1 MRCDSGLGSV
11 HQFHLKKW
19 HQTQPP
25 PLRTSTVVL
34 RLWDTVHWMRST
46 RARDATDS
54 YSPVHVFFM
63 QNADSMNKRSVL
75 QPAASW
81 AVDSFNNGDN
91 EEWDTRQSVLGKTP
105 FWEMKCWPHAELQ
118 RFIVSYTDYDRQDTI
133 WTIFPAHMLVWT
145 ITIIPKHNL
154 KVIRSMCAINAT
166 KVWKAAMDCSILH
179 FIFMTVYI
187 SKLKMIFKKCVSV
200 CVLQACNTQ
209 KHLKI

>member
-1 MRCDSGLGSV
+1 
-11 HQFHLKKW
+11 
-19 HQTQPP
+19 
-25 PLRTSTVVL
+25 
-34 RLWDTVHWMRST
+34 
-46 RARDATDS
+46 
-54 YSPVHVFFM
+54 
-63 QNADSMNKRSVL
+63 
-75 QPAASW
+75 
-81 AVDSFNNGDN
+81 
-91 EEWDTRQSVLGKTP
+91 
-105 FWEMKCWPHAELQ
+105 MKCWPHAELQ

-209 KHLKI
+209 KHLKIQRKAKHGSLKGKNVTYQAVSDNCESLRCLPFMIRLQSPTAPHKAYIHIPTSICKIWKYGLFILVVRHIIGSPS